1 MKSPSCRFR
10 TVRVADQ
17 SMFTPENGKGI
28 LYFGAPFIGKY
39 LWFTEEVGGSER
51 VCHGKRQ

>member
-10 TVRVADQ
+10 TVRVVDQ
-17 SMFTPENGKGI
+17 SMFTPENGKGV

-39 LWFTEEVGGSER
+39 LWFTEEVGSSEH